1 MPKRKKVFL
10 FCFKQISKCDQC
22 FYIHFSRDRKNIVFR
37 SVTLGIKKL
46 WAILDFFTE
55 TGLLTA
61 LYPTL
66 CIKKK
71 IYKKSFKFLFY
82 NFTAYQLSK
91 VLKFKTIYL
100 QLFNFT

>member
-1 MPKRKKVFL
+1 MPKRKKGFL

-46 WAILDFFTE
+46 WAILDFFFTE

-66 CIKKK
+66 CIKKNNLQK
-71 IYKKSFKFLFY
+71 IL
-82 NFTAYQLSK
+82 
-91 VLKFKTIYL
+91 
-100 QLFNFT
+100 